1 MDELTFISSLI
12 GTAILS
18 IVAAVGVLLPRAKR
32 RRLADDVVKESL
44 QRQID
49 VERANVEALRAAQAD
64 AMQSL
69 EASRVAAEASSRA
82 KDAFLAMLGHELRN
96 PLAPIQTALE
106 LMRMRPDLPN
116 ERERAVIERQTHH
129 MMRLVDD
136 MLDIARIT
144 RGKLELKR
152 ERAEVAEL
160 IARSIEIAAPA
171 VEQRGHELVT
181 EVQHGLVVDGDVA
194 RLVQV
199 LANLITNAAK
209 YTDPRGRV
217 RVTATRDDA
226 EAVVTV
232 RDTGRGIDP
241 ALLPHVF
248 EMFVQEP
255 QNLGR
260 PQGGLGLG
268 LAIVRSIVELHGGT
282 VSASS
287 AGLGTGSEF
296 TVRLPLATVIPT
308 TCAASVSPSDESTH
322 VQPKVLLVDD
332 NEDAAELLADLLR
345 SRGCVVH
352 VARDSAEALHQAT
365 QVVPD
370 VALLD
375 IGLPVMDGYELARRL
390 RELPTW
396 SRVRLV
402 ALTGYGHDND
412 RRRSIDA
419 GFQVHLVKPIDA
431 ATVAQVVWQGDL
443 DREDAVPEAIN

>member
-1 MDELTFISSLI
+1 
-12 GTAILS
+12 
-18 IVAAVGVLLPRAKR
+18 
-32 RRLADDVVKESL
+32 
-44 QRQID
+44 
-49 VERANVEALRAAQAD
+49 
-64 AMQSL
+64 
-69 EASRVAAEASSRA
+69 
-82 KDAFLAMLGHELRN
+82 
-96 PLAPIQTALE
+96 
-106 LMRMRPDLPN
+106 
-116 ERERAVIERQTHH
+116 VIERQTRQ

-144 RGKLELKR
+144 RGKLELRR

-181 EVQHGLVVDGDVA
+181 EVRHSLVVDGDVA

-209 YTDPRGRV
+209 YTDPGGRI
-217 RVTATRDDA
+217 RVTATRDGE

-232 RDTGRGIDP
+232 RDNGRGIDP
-241 ALLPHVF
+241 TLLPHIF
-248 EMFVQEP
+248 EMFMQEQ

-268 LAIVRSIVELHGGT
+268 LAIVRSIVQLHGGT

-287 AGLGTGSEF
+287 AGPGLGSEF
-296 TVRLPLATVIPT
+296 TVRLPLAMVTPIT
-308 TCAASVSPSDESTH
+308 RAAPVSASDESTH
-322 VQPKVLLVDD
+322 VQPVVLLVDD
-332 NEDAAELLADLLR
+332 NEDAADLLADLLR

-352 VARDSAEALHQAT
+352 VARDSTEALQQAT
-365 QVVPD
+365 QVIPD

-390 RELPTW
+390 RQLPTW

-412 RRRSIDA
+412 RRRSMDA
-419 GFQVHLVKPIDA
+419 GFQLHLVKPVDA
-431 ATVAQVVWQGDL
+431 ETVAQVVWHVDFR
-443 DREDAVPEAIN
+443 REDAVPEEIN

>member
-1 MDELTFISSLI
+1 MFVSLLMIATAVPVIGVMRRRANRVKETLQRELD
-12 GTAILS
+12 AE
-18 IVAAVGVLLPRAKR
+18 RAKVEELR
-32 RRLADDVVKESL
+32 VTQAETMRAL
-44 QRQID
+44 Q
-49 VERANVEALRAAQAD
+49 E
-64 AMQSL
+64 
-69 EASRVAAEASSRA
+69 SRVAAEASSRA
-82 KDAFLAMLGHELRN
+82 KDEFLAMLGHELRN

-106 LMRMRPDLPN
+106 LMRMRPELPN
-116 ERERAVIERQTHH
+116 ERERAVIERQTRH

-136 MLDIARIT
+136 MLDITRIT
-144 RGKLELKR
+144 RGKLELRR
-152 ERAEVAEL
+152 ERAEVGEL

-171 VEQRGHELVT
+171 VEQRRHELVS
-181 EVQHGLVVDGDVA
+181 EVRHSLVVDGDAA

-199 LANLITNAAK
+199 FVNLITNAAK
-209 YTDPRGRV
+209 YTDPGGSIRV
-217 RVTATRDDA
+217 SATRDGD
-226 EAVVTV
+226 EAVVMV

-241 ALLPHVF
+241 TLLPRIF
-248 EMFVQEP
+248 EMFIQEQ

-268 LAIVRSIVELHGGT
+268 LAIVHSIVELHGGT

-287 AGLGTGSEF
+287 AGAGTGSEF
-296 TVRLPLATVIPT
+296 TVRLPLAIATPITRATP
-308 TCAASVSPSDESTH
+308 VSPSDEGPY
-322 VQPKVLLVDD
+322 VQPVVLLVDD

-352 VARDSAEALHQAT
+352 VARDSAEALQTAT
-365 QVVPD
+365 RVIPD

-431 ATVAQVVWQGDL
+431 ATVAQVVWQADFR
-443 DREDAVPEAIN
+443 REDAVPEEIN